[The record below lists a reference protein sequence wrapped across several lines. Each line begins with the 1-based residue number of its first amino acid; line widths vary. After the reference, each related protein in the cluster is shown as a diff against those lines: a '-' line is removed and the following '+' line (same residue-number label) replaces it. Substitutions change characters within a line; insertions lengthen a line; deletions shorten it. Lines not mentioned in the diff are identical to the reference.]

1 MEFIITVN
9 SEHMN
14 LSAQLGRRFGEG
26 CEAIARTVDLF
37 LTLDGCCSATIRT
50 ISSQNELTQFGI
62 V

>member
-26 CEAIARTVDLF
+26 CEAIARTVDL
-37 LTLDGCCSATIRT
+37 L
-50 ISSQNELTQFGI
+50 
-62 V
+62 